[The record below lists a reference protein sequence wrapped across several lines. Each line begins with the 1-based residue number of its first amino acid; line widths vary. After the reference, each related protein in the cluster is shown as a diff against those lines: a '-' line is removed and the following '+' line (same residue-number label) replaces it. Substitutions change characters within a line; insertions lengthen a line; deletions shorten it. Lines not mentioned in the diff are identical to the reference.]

1 MRFHQQNRTV
11 GSIVVAV
18 GLIALSLTGCAH
30 SVAHERSVPSH
41 AAVTEALRS
50 KIQTI
55 VFIYAENQSF
65 DKLFGRFPGANG
77 IPGVN
82 SAAIG
87 SYQPQ
92 RDRDGTVL
100 AKLPPTWGG
109 VTAPGEVPVVT
120 QAESSNLPNR
130 PFAIESTFRA
140 PLSLA
145 TVTRDLYHR
154 FFEEQMEIAGGSN
167 SGFAAWSDAGGLA
180 MGTFDGRDMAIW
192 HIAQQYVLADNFFQA
207 AFGGSFLN
215 HQYLICACAPEYP
228 DADTAPAKPS
238 IAVLDRNTAGGY
250 LPALTLAPSS
260 PQSALDGP
268 PVFVTSGNLTPK
280 NYFGDGTFRVVNTM
294 QPPYQPSGNP
304 PAVDGDPTSADPG
317 RATTLPPQTAT
328 TIGDLLSAKR
338 VSWAWFAGAWNQA
351 LADRTAIYNG
361 GNPNFQPHHQPFNY
375 YASYAPGTAARA
387 AHLKDYNDF
396 IAEAAAGTLPH
407 VSFYKPSGDFNEHPG
422 YTSVEVGDAHLEDV
436 IARLRASPQWSH
448 MLIVITYDENGGAW
462 DHVAPPQ
469 ADLLGPGNRIP
480 AIVVSPFAKHGFV
493 DHTQYDTASID
504 RLIIRRFDLPTLPG
518 LAARD
523 AALRSAGNPKMGDL
537 TGALD
542 L

>member
-1 MRFHQQNRTV
+1 VRLHQQKRTV
-11 GSIVVAV
+11 GSIVLAV
-18 GLIALSLTGCAH
+18 GLVALSPIGCAH
-30 SVAHERSVPSH
+30 AQRPASGIPT
-41 AAVTEALRS
+41 AAEVTQVLRT

-82 SAAIG
+82 PSAVG

-109 VTAPGEVPVVT
+109 VTAAGEVPVVT
-120 QAESSNLPNR
+120 QAQSANLPNR
-130 PFAIESTFRA
+130 PFAIESAFAA

-180 MGTFDGRDMAIW
+180 MGTFDGRTMAIW
-192 HIAQQYVLADNFFQA
+192 RIAQQYVLADNFFQA

-228 DADTAPAKPS
+228 DADTAPAQPS
-238 IAVLDRNTAGGY
+238 IAVLDRDAAGAY
-250 LPALTLAPSS
+250 RPALTPAPAS
-260 PQSALDGP
+260 PASALDGP
-268 PVFVTSGNLTPK
+268 PVFVKSGNLTPK
-280 NYFGDGTFRVVNTM
+280 NYFGAGTFRAVNTM

-304 PAVDGDPTSADPG
+304 PAAGGDPTSADPG
-317 RATTLPPQTAT
+317 RATTLPAQTAT
-328 TIGDLLSAKR
+328 TIGDLLSIKG

-351 LADRTAIYNG
+351 LADRSAIYNG
-361 GNPNFQPHHQPFNY
+361 GEPNFQPHHQPFNY
-375 YASYAPGTAARA
+375 YANYAPGTAARA
-387 AHLKDYNDF
+387 AHLKDYTDF
-396 IAEAAAGTLPH
+396 IAEAAAGTLPQ
-407 VSFYKPSGDFNEHPG
+407 VSFYKPAGDFNEHPG

-469 ADLLGPGNRIP
+469 ADRLGPGNRIP
-480 AIVVSPFAKHGFV
+480 AIVVSPFAKRGFV

-504 RLIIRRFDLPTLPG
+504 RLIIRRFDLPMLPG
-518 LAARD
+518 LATRD
-523 AALRSAGNPKMGDL
+523 AALQAAGNPPMGDL
-537 TGALD
+537 TRALH